1 MTSTSYPQNAKDWRG
16 LFIKDMVYSLAAN
29 QGINLTLWAPPG
41 DIPASVNNSCL
52 DKESYW
58 LADLIEQGGIAHILR
73 KGKGLERVTKPLR
86 LLWLLRQVYFRYPHI
101 DLFHVNWLQNILPLW
116 GTKKPVLVTVLGSD
130 LGLLRLPGMSYALR
144 QVLKQRRSIIAPNA
158 DWMMFELEKHF
169 GDISQIL
176 PIPFGINAK
185 WYQLSRNW
193 QTQKTKKWIVV
204 SRVTENK
211 IGSLFDWGGTI
222 FQQGEHELH
231 LFGPMQEQLKIPN
244 WVHYHGATH
253 PKELQDN
260 WFPQAAGLITLSKH
274 NEGRPQVILEAMAAG
289 LPVLASPLPAHTSL
303 LTHKKT
309 GWLANS
315 EAEFHAGIYWLAE
328 PQNNEELSYQAHNWV
343 KNNIG
348 TWADCA
354 QRYLTAYRQL
364 LRN

>member
-16 LFIKDMVYSLAAN
+16 LFIKDMVDSLASN
-29 QGINLTLWAPPG
+29 QGVNLTLWAPPG
-41 DIPASVNNSCL
+41 DIPHSVSNACSA
-52 DKESYW
+52 KESYW
-58 LADLIEQGGIAHILR
+58 LSNLLEQGGIAHILR
-73 KGKGLERVTKPLR
+73 NGKGVSRITTPIR
-86 LLWLLRQVYFRYPHI
+86 LLWLLRQVYFRYPNI

-116 GTKKPVLVTVLGSD
+116 RTKKPVLVTVLGSD

-158 DWMMFELEKHF
+158 DWMTVELEKHF

-185 WYQLSRNW
+185 WYQLSRSW

-211 IGSLFDWGGTI
+211 IGSLFDWGGTM

-244 WVHYHGATH
+244 WVNYHGATH

-274 NEGRPQVILEAMAAG
+274 DEGRPQVILEAMAAG
-289 LPVLASPLPAHTSL
+289 LPILASPLPAHTNL

-315 EAEFHAGIYWLAE
+315 EAEFHAGIHWLAE
-328 PQNNEELSYQAHNWV
+328 SKNNKEISCQARNWV

-354 QRYLTAYRQL
+354 QRYLTAYGQL
-364 LRN
+364 LKD